1 MDTVI
6 FSPSLSPAHILPYGA
21 RCHVYIPRSQASLC
35 IHVQHCVSSN
45 QARTTAVPGAGI
57 TELKLCWM
65 EVDPYKVSMGF
76 KNGMLVSAA
85 LHINF
90 WPVLISQS
98 FLPQCNTLSTTS
110 FITLLILFKVKQEN
124 QQKCEKIR
132 FFLNLHIEDQEAEYK
147 KDF

>member
-1 MDTVI
+1 
-6 FSPSLSPAHILPYGA
+6 
-21 RCHVYIPRSQASLC
+21 
-35 IHVQHCVSSN
+35 
-45 QARTTAVPGAGI
+45 
-57 TELKLCWM
+57 M

-110 FITLLILFKVKQEN
+110 FIILLILFKVKQEN